1 MQGITNVILA
11 ICREKTMYAVI
22 KTGGKQYRVAVG
34 DVIDVELLKEEI
46 GAEIRFSEVLFF
58 TNGSQAVFG
67 EPMVP
72 NCYVVA
78 EHVEYV
84 SGPKITCIK
93 YIPGNHRKKI
103 GHRQHYSRVEIKQ
116 IEGLEEKQA
125 KSSKEV
131 KHGT

>member
-1 MQGITNVILA
+1 
-11 ICREKTMYAVI
+11 MYAII

-46 GAEIRFSEVLFF
+46 GSEVKFAEVLFI
-58 TNGSQAVFG
+58 NDGSQLIFG

-72 NCYVVA
+72 DCFVVG
-78 EHVEYV
+78 EHIEFVA
-84 SGPKITCIK
+84 GPKVTSVK

-103 GHRQHYSRVEIKQ
+103 GHRQHYSRVKITQ
-116 IEGLEEKQA
+116 IE
-125 KSSKEV
+125 SSKKV